1 MVRRPC
7 CFNEKNL
14 EVKIGLKT
22 CLFMKTGYK
31 FIELVVE
38 VIVVVFVVKIVV
50 VILVLLI
57 LVLVLILAL
66 IVLLILVVI
75 LIIILVTHNNPP
87 FSAQPVLP
95 NIRLCGRRIVYK

>member
-1 MVRRPC
+1 M
-7 CFNEKNL
+7 

-31 FIELVVE
+31 LIKLVVE
-38 VIVVVFVVKIVV
+38 VIVVVSVAKVV

-57 LVLVLILAL
+57 LILVLILAL
-66 IVLLILVVI
+66 IVLLILVAI